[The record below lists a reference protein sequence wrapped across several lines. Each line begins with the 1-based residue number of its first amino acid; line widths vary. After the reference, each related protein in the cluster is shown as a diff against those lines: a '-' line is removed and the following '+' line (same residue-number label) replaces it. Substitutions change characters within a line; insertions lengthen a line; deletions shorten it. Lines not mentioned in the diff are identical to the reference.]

1 MHVTDNVSK
10 RVQAILTWW
19 YEIIQNG
26 TEERISNLV
35 MFLCFVFYAA
45 IKSLTVVNTQYK
57 SPI

>member
-35 MFLCFVFYAA
+35 MFLCFVLYVA